1 MKQSL
6 IAVLHFAMKY
16 DRNEISVQLFE
27 TIFTLRIF
35 QIDRSVI

>member
-16 DRNEISVQLFE
+16 DLNEISMQLFE
-27 TIFTLRIF
+27 TIFYIEDLP
-35 QIDRSVI
+35 D